1 MIMTVKKFFDEV
13 KLETK
18 RVSWITT
25 SEMFGYFRMI
35 LILMIVCSLILYGID
50 FALNTLFKIVVSF
63 IKNMVF

>member
-1 MIMTVKKFFDEV
+1 MIMTVKKFFNEV

-35 LILMIVCSLILYGID
+35 LVLMIICSLILYGVD
-50 FALNTLFKIVVSF
+50 FALNSLFRIVVTF